1 MPLVVCD
8 VPIGRAERG
17 CSVPSL
23 LNMLDEVRV
32 WVEKDDWVIR
42 GVLKLVELRNGSCG

>member
-17 CSVPSL
+17 CSVFSL
-23 LNMLDEVRV
+23 LNMLDEACV
-32 WVEKDDWVIR
+32 WAEKADWVIR
-42 GVLKLVELRNGSCG
+42 GVLKLVE

>member
-1 MPLVVCD
+1 MSLVVCD
-8 VPIGRAERG
+8 VPIGRTERG

-32 WVEKDDWVIR
+32 RVEKDDWVIR